1 MAPQPDSKHLLE
13 LLQRAAEELKTAQKD
28 AAAARAEVN
37 AVRDAGRLE
46 RKDLEDQVKELGS
59 ALAYEKAEVRRLKE
73 QLNDVGGATL
83 RPGAMTSPMVPVST
97 KTIPIAKSLLAG
109 EPEKKRDDKTN
120 VNESD
125 ADLLT
130 SRVKGLQDE
139 IQQLEAER
147 KDLKERVRVLEVE
160 LATPK
165 ENPET
170 TRQLGEMEHELS
182 NSRQQLIVEQARGAD
197 LLTRLQ
203 AWEARSQE
211 LEQSLVQ
218 ARTAGDEEH
227 AQLDQLAGQLS
238 QVETELTTERARTG
252 ALEEQLRSL
261 EQGTSDE
268 QKRLFEAT
276 SRIATLEVEIAG
288 LKGRR
293 DELNIEIGKVENER
307 NAARAKATELETA
320 ARDVAAKL
328 TAEHQKQF
336 AAEHQKRN
344 ELEQQLSKEKEKHQI
359 TAQKLLEARG
369 KQRES
374 DEDLSQLNAKVTELS
389 ASVERERALREQS
402 LIDLQGAHEANV
414 RSLQQHV
421 LELTSQLENA
431 TAEWRHTDRQ
441 YEALHREMLAVLD
454 QRDQARQE
462 LDAIK
467 QRLGPR

>member
-1 MAPQPDSKHLLE
+1 M
-13 LLQRAAEELKTAQKD
+13 AAE
-28 AAAARAEVN
+28 R
-37 AVRDAGRLE
+37 E
-46 RKDLEDQVKELGS
+46 R
-59 ALAYEKAEVRRLKE
+59 
-73 QLNDVGGATL
+73 
-83 RPGAMTSPMVPVST
+83 
-97 KTIPIAKSLLAG
+97 
-109 EPEKKRDDKTN
+109 
-120 VNESD
+120 
-125 ADLLT
+125 
-130 SRVKGLQDE
+130 
-139 IQQLEAER
+139 
-147 KDLKERVRVLEVE
+147 RVLAM
-160 LATPK
+160 LCT
-165 ENPET
+165 
-170 TRQLGEMEHELS
+170 GH
-182 NSRQQLIVEQARGAD
+182 AR
-197 LLTRLQ
+197 
-203 AWEARSQE
+203 
-211 LEQSLVQ
+211 
-218 ARTAGDEEH
+218 
-227 AQLDQLAGQLS
+227 
-238 QVETELTTERARTG
+238 VETNGGLGTDALIRRFLNACVNGRMNCAKLARYLRYSGGVQKNLG
-252 ALEEQLRSL
+252 ALR
-261 EQGTSDE
+261 G
-268 QKRLFEAT
+268 
-276 SRIATLEVEIAG
+276 
-288 LKGRR
+288 
-293 DELNIEIGKVENER
+293 LNIEIGKVENER

-328 TAEHQKQF
+328 TAEHPKQF

-374 DEDLSQLNAKVTELS
+374 DEHLSQLNAKVTELS